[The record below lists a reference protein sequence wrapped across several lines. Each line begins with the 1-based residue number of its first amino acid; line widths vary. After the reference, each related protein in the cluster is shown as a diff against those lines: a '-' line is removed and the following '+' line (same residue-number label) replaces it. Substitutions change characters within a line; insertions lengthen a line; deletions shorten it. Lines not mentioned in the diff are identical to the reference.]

1 MDLANAKYQA
11 RDYTIGTV
19 VGAIQDCV
27 TIFADQYTQGVRI
40 GYLCYLAVWLRCFGF
55 V

>member
-27 TIFADQYTQGVRI
+27 TIFADQYAQGARI
-40 GYLCYLAVWLRCFGF
+40 DYLYYLSVL
-55 V
+55 